1 MKHFCALTLL
11 LLFAANS
18 IAQDW
23 DFEKPDY
30 EQIEKN
36 IQIETSNLFYSS
48 LMNRFQTG
56 DTTLTIEEIRHLY
69 YGFTFQPKYAPY
81 GHSDYTDSIRT
92 IFRKENLDSLDYD
105 KLNLFCRNILK
116 DNPFDFS
123 TLEYHNYA
131 LSKMDSLGQKE
142 IVLRQLNWL
151 IDAVISSGKV

>member
-81 GHSDYTDSIRT
+81 GHSDYSDSIRT

-105 KLNLFCRNILK
+105 KLNQFCRNILK
-116 DNPFDFS
+116 DNQFDFS